1 VRAVQRDHARLRR
14 RHRHRERQVRATLH
28 SDMRIAASEF
38 RHEVKQLY
46 SARATGFAEQRMTK

>member
-1 VRAVQRDHARLRR
+1 MHI
-14 RHRHRERQVRATLH
+14 T
-28 SDMRIAASEF
+28 SSEF